1 MRIAIVGS
9 GIAGL
14 GCAHALREH
23 ATVTLF
29 EAAPRLGG
37 HTNTVGVTVEGQR
50 FGVDTGFL
58 VFNERTYPQ
67 LIRLFSELGV
77 LTAASDMSFGLSV
90 ALPGGRRLEWA
101 GSNLATVF
109 AQPRNLV
116 SPAFLRMLADLLRFN
131 AQATRLVTDDAVP
144 PHQSLG
150 AYLTANRYGAEL
162 RDWYLLPMAAAI
174 WSCPLATMLDY
185 PAATFLR
192 FCHNHG
198 LLQVE
203 GRPRWFTVRAGA
215 RQYVTAIARRIDDVR
230 LSSPVLAVRRLGNGG
245 VAVTSPRGVERF
257 DHVVLACHAD
267 QSLRLLVDAGGTERD
282 VLAACR
288 YQPNRAVLHTDL
300 QLLPRSRR
308 VWSAW
313 NYLTDGASSN
323 TSARVSVTYLLN
335 RLQPLPVAT
344 PVMVSLNP
352 LGEPAREHVLGE
364 FDYAH
369 PVFDVHAIEAQRRLP
384 SLQGG
389 GGVWFAGAWTG
400 YGFHE
405 DGLRSGLAVAGALRE
420 RCSDRRLAA

>member
-14 GCAHALREH
+14 GCAHALRGS
-23 ATVTLF
+23 ASVTLF

-37 HTNTVGVTVEGQR
+37 HTNTVDITVEGQR
-50 FGVDTGFL
+50 LAVDTGFL

-67 LIRLFSELGV
+67 LIRLFAELGV
-77 LTAASDMSFGLSV
+77 PTAASDMSFGLSV
-90 ALPGGRRLEWA
+90 ALPSGRRLEWA
-101 GSNLATVF
+101 GANLATVF

-116 SPAFLRMLADLLRFN
+116 SPVFLRMLGDLLRFN
-131 AQATRLVTDDAVP
+131 AHATRLVTNDAVP
-144 PHQSLG
+144 MQQTLG
-150 AYLTANRYGAEL
+150 AYLDANRYGAEL

-174 WSCPLATMLDY
+174 WSCPLDAMLDY

-203 GRPRWFTVRAGA
+203 GRPKWFTVPGGA
-215 RQYVTAIARRIDDVR
+215 RQYVAAIARQVDDVR
-230 LSSPVLAVRRLGNGG
+230 LATPVLAVRRLGNGE
-245 VAVTSPRGVERF
+245 VAVTSAHGVERF

-267 QSLRLLVDAGGTERD
+267 QSLRLLADAHGAERT
-282 VLAACR
+282 VLGACR
-288 YQPNRAVLHTDL
+288 YQPNRAVLHTDR
-300 QLLPRSRR
+300 QLLPRARR

-313 NYLTDGASSN
+313 NYLSYGASAQA
-323 TSARVSVTYLLN
+323 SACVSVTYLLN
-335 RLQPLPVAT
+335 RLQPLPVRT

-352 LGEPAREHVLGE
+352 LREPAREHVLAE
-364 FDYAH
+364 FDYEH
-369 PVFDVHAIEAQRRLP
+369 PVFDARAIEAQRRLP
-384 SLQGG
+384 SLQGR

-405 DGLRSGLAVAGALRE
+405 DGLRSGVEVAAALLE
-420 RCSDRRLAA
+420 RRSAGRLAA